1 MCLRAL
7 RGYEN
12 VFRLDHPTSQL
23 ITRHFSSLIWSEGSR
38 TADHQGQ
45 TANWKNFDAHVA
57 ANPTESGNS
66 PWIFVR
72 IRSIGG
78 LINLSILHLSC
89 PIIRV
94 EVYEKSKDR
103 NFQ

>member
-1 MCLRAL
+1 MVKAEKMYLQAL
-7 RGYEN
+7 EGYKEA
-12 VFRLDHPTSQL
+12 RSPEHT
-23 ITRHFSSLIWSEGSR
+23 LIWSEGSC

-45 TANWKNFDAHVA
+45 TANWKIFDADVA

-78 LINLSILHLSC
+78 LINLSILHLFC

-94 EVYEKSKDR
+94 EVYEKKQGPKFSKML
-103 NFQ
+103 